1 MKIDYYSSPTCGP
14 CKVMWPKVKSY
25 FADASYFSS
34 EDNPELFKE
43 KQIVSVPTIIVD
55 DSTRLVGTHQI
66 MDFLIG
72 RAKHGHI

>member
-14 CKVMWPKVKSY
+14 CKVMWPKVKAY
-25 FADASYFSS
+25 FSDANYFSS
-34 EDNPELFKE
+34 EDNPELFEE
-43 KQIVSVPTIIVD
+43 KQITSVPTIIVD
-55 DSTRLVGTHQI
+55 DSTRLVGTQPI